1 VRPASE
7 AERRRLNET
16 FAALCAIPS
25 PSGSERACADAVTAH
40 LRGIGL
46 DATEDDTSAE
56 TGADCGN
63 LLVRIPSRREGA
75 PTILLAAHMD
85 TVAVAGPIE
94 PVVEEGLWI
103 NRHDAILGADNKLA
117 VAVLVEL
124 ARRVAVE
131 GSPVGLELVFTTGEE
146 VGLKGA
152 RAFDTSTLRSTRG
165 FVFDNAQPIGAI
177 VVASPTHYRFGATFH
192 GVAAHAGVRPEAGR
206 SAVHAAAKAVAAM
219 PSGRIDAETTANVAS
234 IRGGTESSTNIV
246 PDRCTITGECR
257 SLDDARA
264 EATLAAI
271 VDAIHDAA
279 NDPANPVDVD
289 VTSERQFRGFRLR
302 PGDPVVAVAE
312 RALRACGHTTE
323 LIPTGGASDA
333 NAFIAQGL
341 SVVNLANGTE
351 RNHQPDERVSVQAL
365 EGMLDVALAL
375 LDACAEEDP
384 T

>member
-1 VRPASE
+1 MRPASE

-16 FAALCAIPS
+16 FAALCAIAS
-25 PSGSERACADAVTAH
+25 PSGSERACADAVIAY
-40 LRGIGL
+40 LREIGL
-46 DATEDDTSAE
+46 DATEDDTRAE

-152 RAFDTSTLRSTRG
+152 RAFDISTLQSTRG
-165 FVFDNAQPIGAI
+165 FVFDNAQPVGAI
-177 VVASPTHYRFGATFH
+177 VVASPTHFRFGATFH
-192 GVAAHAGVRPEAGR
+192 GIAAHAGVRPEAGR

-257 SLDDARA
+257 SLVTSTSTGLAGSFAASWMASTIAASVASARA
-264 EATLAAI
+264 SS
-271 VDAIHDAA
+271 
-279 NDPANPVDVD
+279 
-289 VTSERQFRGFRLR
+289 SERHSPVIVQRS
-302 PGDPVVAVAE
+302 GDPVVAAAE
-312 RALRACGHTTE
+312 RALRACGHTPD

-341 SVVNLANGTE
+341 PVVNLANGTE

-365 EGMLDVALAL
+365 EEMLDVAFAL

-384 T
+384 I